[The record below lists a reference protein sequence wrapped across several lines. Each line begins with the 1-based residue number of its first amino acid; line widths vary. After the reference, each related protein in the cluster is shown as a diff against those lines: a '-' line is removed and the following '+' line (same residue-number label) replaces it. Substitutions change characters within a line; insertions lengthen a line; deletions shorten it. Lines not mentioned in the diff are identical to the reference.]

1 MRTWPITLVLT
12 GSIGMGKS
20 TASALLR
27 RMGVPVHDADA
38 EVHKLFARGGRAV
51 PGIARAFP
59 AAVSDGAVD
68 REVLGGIVFGDCDK
82 LRELE
87 RIVHP
92 LVRQASERFVRAAR
106 ARGRPL
112 VVLDIPLL
120 FETGTGRRHDAAMVV
135 SAPAFVQSAR
145 VLARPGVTRERLE
158 AIRSRQ
164 VPDRVKRRK
173 ADFVIPTGLGRRMT
187 LRRLGRVVTLMR
199 GPRGAALRRRQRGR
213 A

>member
-1 MRTWPITLVLT
+1 MSMRPITLALT

-20 TASALLR
+20 VASGLLR

-38 EVHKLFARGGRAV
+38 DVHRLFARGGDAV

-59 AAVSDGAVD
+59 EAVTDGAVD
-68 REVLGGIVFGDCDK
+68 RKVLGGIVFGDADK

-106 ARGRPL
+106 ARGHK
-112 VVLDIPLL
+112 VVALDIPLL
-120 FETGTGRRHDAAMVV
+120 FEAGGSRRYDAAMVV
-135 SAPAFVQSAR
+135 SAPAFVQAAR
-145 VLARPGVTRERLE
+145 VLARPGVTRERLA
-158 AIRSRQ
+158 AIRAQQ
-164 VPDRVKRRK
+164 VPDRIKRRK
-173 ADFVIPTGLGRRMT
+173 ADFVIPTGLGRRLT

-199 GPRGAALRRRQRGR
+199 GPFGTALRRRRG
-213 A
+213 AA